1 MKAML
6 LAAGKGTR
14 VRPIT
19 NSIPKPMI
27 PIIRKPVMQSIIEL
41 LKQHQVNDIVVNT
54 SHLAS
59 SIEDY
64 FRDGEPLGV
73 NLAYSYEG
81 YIEDGQ
87 MHGKALGSAGGMK
100 KIQEFSGFFDETFIV
115 LCGDAWID
123 LDITRALQYHRE
135 KGGVATI
142 ILQEVAPEEVYKYGV
157 VALNDDGQI
166 TEFQEKPTPEE
177 AVSNLINTGIYIFE
191 PEIFEH
197 IPAGMEYDI
206 GGELFPSLVA
216 QNIPFYGVSMDFQ
229 WVDIGS
235 IPDVW
240 TATRDVLSGKVE
252 GYQLPGR
259 EVAPGVY
266 AGINVKANWDKI
278 AIQGPVYIGSSTEIQ
293 DGTTIIGP
301 TVIGSNCLIQRGALI
316 EHCIIEDY
324 TRIAGIARL
333 DNKIIFGNQCI
344 DPFGEV
350 MDVKE
355 TGIDWIINDIRQQA
369 GLAELYKAMDFYG
382 MLSSVSRENGSDVA
396 RVA

>member
-41 LKQHQVNDIVVNT
+41 LKQHDVEDIVVNT

-64 FRDGEPLGV
+64 FRDGEQLGV
-73 NLAYSYEG
+73 HIAYSYEG
-81 YIEDGQ
+81 YIENKEL
-87 MHGKALGSAGGMK
+87 HSKAVGSAGGMK

-123 LDITRALQYHRE
+123 LDITKALQYHRE
-135 KGGVATI
+135 KGGIATV
-142 ILQEVAPEEVYKYGV
+142 ILQEVDKSEVYKYGV
-157 VALNDDGQI
+157 VALEDDGQI
-166 TEFQEKPTPEE
+166 TQFQEKPQPED

-191 PEIFEH
+191 PEIFNY
-197 IPAGMEYDI
+197 IPAGQEFDI

-216 QNIPFYGVSMDFQ
+216 KNVPFYGVPMSFQ

-235 IPDVW
+235 IPDIW
-240 TATRDVLSGKVE
+240 TATNDVLSGKVE
-252 GYQLPGR
+252 GYKMPGR
-259 EVAPGVY
+259 EVRPGIFT
-266 AGINVKANWDKI
+266 GINVNVDWDTV

-293 DGTTIIGP
+293 AGATIIGP
-301 TVIGSNCLIQRGALI
+301 AVIGSNCLISSDAAIR
-316 EHCIIEDY
+316 HCIIEDY
-324 TRIAGIARL
+324 TRIGSIAKL
-333 DNKIIFGNQCI
+333 NNKIIFGEYCI
-344 DPFGEV
+344 DPFGETMHV
-350 MDVKE
+350 EEM
-355 TGIDWIINDIRQQA
+355 GIDWIINDIRQSV
-369 GLAELYKAMDFYG
+369 GSAELYKAMEFYD
-382 MLSSVSRENGSDVA
+382 MLPQGEQKTATLN
-396 RVA
+396 